1 MHSESDTRP
10 LLISFFNMVET
21 QFHVKIKSVRS
32 DNGIEFEMIDFFN
45 TKGII
50 HQTFV
55 EILHNKIQELKENTI
70 F

>member
-1 MHSESDTRP
+1 MRSKSDTRP
-10 LLISFFNMVET
+10 LLISFFKMVET
-21 QFHVKIKSVRS
+21 QFHVKIKFVRS